1 MASQVVVS
9 NPPPQPKSTAG
20 TVVATVGCAALGLA
34 VAGPVGAVLG
44 GSVGAL
50 LSSSR
55 SSSRSRRAAAL
66 GVTNI
71 RVPRDGT
78 CEHRGVT
85 YFAVEVTHNSGSTWR
100 VMRRYS
106 EFLKL
111 RRFLRVRYPFP
122 SKHWFGC
129 SALQL
134 EARRQGLEAWLAYTA
149 LRYTNSGVP
158 SWAEAHLHDFLER
171 GARQTSPT
179 VAVHGG
185 LPTQQPETMSV
196 MVPEGVV
203 AGQPLTVSNPDGF
216 NFVVHV
222 PQGAGP
228 GTVLQVR
235 RPQTQASQS
244 EPQAAAWSGAQ
255 AAATPAVVSAKM
267 TLNICVPRGVQP
279 GQVLAVKVPDG
290 RELTVEVPAGAG
302 EELLLEF
309 DPQAGQLTALPPVS
323 SKDPGH
329 SAEAAAVFS
338 VPVPPEGRPGQ
349 MIHVQVPD
357 GRKLPI
363 TLPEGK
369 RPGELFL
376 VSLDPNQDC
385 LVLSQ

>member
-1 MASQVVVS
+1 MS
-9 NPPPQPKSTAG
+9 NPPQQPNSTAG

-34 VAGPVGAVLG
+34 VAGPVGAFLG

-71 RVPRDGT
+71 RIPRDGT
-78 CEHRGVT
+78 CEHRGAT
-85 YFAVEVTHNSGSTWR
+85 YFAVEVTHNSGNTWR

-106 EFLKL
+106 EFYKLK
-111 RRFLRVRYPFP
+111 RRFGARVRYPFP
-122 SKHWFGC
+122 RKHWFGC

-149 LRYTNSGVP
+149 LRYTNTAVP
-158 SWAEAHLHDFLER
+158 SWVEFHLHDFLER
-171 GARQTSPT
+171 GASQTSPT
-179 VAVHGG
+179 VAVYGG
-185 LPTQQPETMSV
+185 LPTQQPDTMSV

-235 RPQTQASQS
+235 RPQTQASPSQ
-244 EPQAAAWSGAQ
+244 PQAGEQ
-255 AAATPAVVSAKM
+255 ASATPAVISAKM

-279 GQVLAVKVPDG
+279 GQFLAVKVPDG
-290 RELTVEVPAGAG
+290 RELTVEVPEGAG

-309 DPQAGQLTALPPVS
+309 DPQAGELTALPPAS

>member
-9 NPPPQPKSTAG
+9 NPPQQPNSTAG

-34 VAGPVGAVLG
+34 VAGPVGAFLG

-71 RVPRDGT
+71 RIPRDGT
-78 CEHRGVT
+78 CEHRGAT
-85 YFAVEVTHNSGSTWR
+85 YFAVEVTHNSGNTWR

-106 EFLKL
+106 EFYKLK
-111 RRFLRVRYPFP
+111 RRFGARVRYPFP
-122 SKHWFGC
+122 RKHWFGC

-149 LRYTNSGVP
+149 LRYTNTAVP
-158 SWAEAHLHDFLER
+158 SWVEFHLHDFLER
-171 GARQTSPT
+171 GASQTSPT
-179 VAVHGG
+179 VAVYGG
-185 LPTQQPETMSV
+185 LPTQQPDTMSV

-222 PQGAGP
+222 PQGARP

-235 RPQTQASQS
+235 RPQTQ
-244 EPQAAAWSGAQ
+244 
-255 AAATPAVVSAKM
+255 
-267 TLNICVPRGVQP
+267 
-279 GQVLAVKVPDG
+279 VPDG
-290 RELTVEVPAGAG
+290 RELTVEVPEGAG

-309 DPQAGQLTALPPVS
+309 DPQAGELTALPPAS

-376 VSLDPNQDC
+376 VSLDPAQDC